1 MPAFDWGR
9 LHDGERPR
17 ITDLLPTH
25 RELLG
30 RHERRLVEL
39 TRIAQDQHL
48 DLEDL
53 AFIIADASGMF
64 GVNCIEA
71 EAGWEFL
78 VTLKQGVGVM
88 VIPMD
93 VTGLLELLA
102 ALIPEGLLP
111 VTTRMR
117 GQVPILLT
125 DADDEPAVVL
135 LPAHRVRSRLKPA

>member
-1 MPAFDWGR
+1 MPAFDRGR

-25 RELLG
+25 RELLR
-30 RHERRLVEL
+30 RHEQRLVEL

-48 DLEDL
+48 DLDDL

-64 GVNCIEA
+64 GMNCIEA
-71 EAGWEFL
+71 EAGSEFL
-78 VTLKQGVGVM
+78 VTSNQGVGVM

-93 VTGLLELLA
+93 VAGLLELLA

-111 VTTRMR
+111 VTTRMPGR
-117 GQVPILLT
+117 VPIVVT
-125 DADDEPAVVL
+125 DADDEPAVIL
-135 LPAHRVRSRLKPA
+135 LPAHRVRSRLMPA